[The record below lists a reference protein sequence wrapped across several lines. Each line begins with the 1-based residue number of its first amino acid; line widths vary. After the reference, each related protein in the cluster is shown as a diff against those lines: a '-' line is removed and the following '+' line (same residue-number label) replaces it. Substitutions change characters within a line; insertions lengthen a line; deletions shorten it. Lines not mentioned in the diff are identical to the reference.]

1 MLIFRGLI
9 MKKTLKKCMKYL
21 LKKCNVLCTAVSK
34 MGEKDARKCL
44 NEFSTCPQGTCS
56 SVNKIDIEYD
66 LQIVVPAYNAEKYV
80 RECLDSIMNQ
90 KTQYRV
96 LVSCVND
103 GSTDNTAVVLAE
115 IPRKIGNIELEVMNQ
130 KNRGYSGARN
140 AALKV
145 LKGQYIYFVD
155 SDDVLPDNTIEKLLD
170 AAYETDADILQ
181 GSWYTFSE
189 GVKEN
194 NIVEREGILEDNRG
208 AFSGYPWGKLFK
220 YTVLEK
226 FRFPEGYWFE
236 DTPISFILAALPLR
250 FAAVK
255 EIVYG
260 YRLNPEGI
268 TAKAIYN
275 KKSVDSYWITE
286 QCLKEFPKFFVGDGY
301 NQRAYEYLLRQ
312 SVMNYWRT
320 KKQPRKVRESIFVL
334 TSCMIEK
341 YFPKKTTTNNAM
353 RDIEKALNKKQ
364 FLKYELL
371 VRCLDTSE

>member
-1 MLIFRGLI
+1 

-34 MGEKDARKCL
+34 MGEEDARKCL
-44 NEFSTCPQGTCS
+44 NEFSPCPKGTCS
-56 SVNKIDIEYD
+56 SVNKIDIKYD

-80 RECLDSIMNQ
+80 QKCLESIMNQ

-103 GSTDNTAVVLAE
+103 GSTDNTAVILSE
-115 IPRKIGNIELEVMNQ
+115 IHHKVGNIELEIINQ
-130 KNRGYSGARN
+130 KNKGLSGARN
-140 AALKV
+140 AVLKV
-145 LKGQYIYFVD
+145 LKGQYTCFVD
-155 SDDVLPDNTIEKLLD
+155 SDDVIPDNAIEKMLD

-189 GVKEN
+189 NEKEN
-194 NIVEREGILEDNRG
+194 HIVEREGILEDNRG
-208 AFSGYPWGKLFK
+208 VFSGYPWGKLFK

-250 FAAVK
+250 FAAIK
-255 EIVYG
+255 DIVYG

-268 TAKAIYN
+268 TAKSTDS

-286 QCLKEFPKFFVGDGY
+286 QCLKEFPEFFAEGGY

-312 SVMNYWRT
+312 SIMNYWRT

-341 YFPKKTTTNNAM
+341 YFLEKATTNYAM

-364 FLKYELL
+364 FLKYEIL
-371 VRCLDTSE
+371 VRCFSA

>member
-1 MLIFRGLI
+1 MNQYLKRIVKGQLRKLSSCFGTKSELTEAEARGILE
-9 MKKTLKKCMKYL
+9 
-21 LKKCNVLCTAVSK
+21 N
-34 MGEKDARKCL
+34 
-44 NEFSTCPQGTCS
+44 FSSCPKGTCNS
-56 SVNKIDIEYD
+56 INKVDIKYD
-66 LQIVVPAYNAEKYV
+66 LQIVVPAYNAKKYI
-80 RECLDSIMNQ
+80 RECLESIMKQ

-96 LVSCVND
+96 VVSCIND
-103 GSTDNTAVVLAE
+103 GSTDDTAVILSE
-115 IPRKIGNIELEVMNQ
+115 IPRKIGNIELEVINQ
-130 KNRGYSGARN
+130 KNKGHSGARN

-145 LKGQYIYFVD
+145 LQGKYICFVD
-155 SDDVLPDNTIEKLLD
+155 SDDVLPDNVIEKMLE

-189 GVKEN
+189 GEKEN
-194 NIVEREGILEDNRG
+194 HIVEREGILEDNRG
-208 AFSGYPWGKLFK
+208 VFSGYPWGKLFK

-236 DTPISFILAALPLR
+236 DTPISLILAALPLR
-250 FAAVK
+250 FVAIK

-260 YRLNPEGI
+260 YRLNPKGI

-286 QCLKEFPKFFVGDGY
+286 HCLKAFPRFFVEGGY

-312 SVMNYWRT
+312 SIMNYWRT

-334 TSCMIEK
+334 TSYLIEK
-341 YFPKKTTTNNAM
+341 YFPEKTTTDSVM
-353 RDIEKALNKKQ
+353 REIEESLQKKQ

-371 VRCLDTSE
+371 VRCLDVSK